1 MDQGYHIDVTV
12 AKLLACLPAFEAW
25 SDTPLD
31 PGLQEILNEADQ
43 QTMMTVAAYALG
55 RIAQDTPQNAH
66 SNSK

>member
-1 MDQGYHIDVTV
+1 MNKGYQADVAV

-43 QTMMTVAAYALG
+43 QTIMTIAVYALR
-55 RIAQDTPQNAH
+55 RIALDA
-66 SNSK
+66 S